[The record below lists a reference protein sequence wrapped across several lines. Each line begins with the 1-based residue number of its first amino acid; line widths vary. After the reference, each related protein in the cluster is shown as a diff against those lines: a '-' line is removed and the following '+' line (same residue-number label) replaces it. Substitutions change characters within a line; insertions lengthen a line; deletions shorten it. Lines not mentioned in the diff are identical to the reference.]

1 MFDNPDA
8 VDNILG
14 TYLPASGN
22 WLLVTQTL
30 CMMMF
35 VPSNACQR
43 NTPNVTAKQP
53 SQWQKI
59 VLAEFQTIPGGSAIL
74 KQVQPIPAMPW
85 RLFLF
90 LPAAIG
96 QTPGPGPYDL
106 VAVQLLEEAG
116 VSTAT
121 PS

>member
-1 MFDNPDA
+1 MHAKETPPTSQ
-8 VDNILG
+8 L
-14 TYLPASGN
+14 
-22 WLLVTQTL
+22 
-30 CMMMF
+30 
-35 VPSNACQR
+35 SNRGKRSC
-43 NTPNVTAKQP
+43 
-53 SQWQKI
+53 WQSSRQFP
-59 VLAEFQTIPGGSAIL
+59 VVPGGSAIL